1 MIIDCGRHAGVKR
14 YQDLFQYMPHSWAKH
29 FDRYE
34 WTGSVELASNHIR
47 VTDKLRHEPVPAYVP
62 TPDANRQELVIP
74 YQGLTVNGW
83 ADRVGAKVYLDALN
97 CYATENWASSSSS
110 LALVVSPHDPVWSA
124 QLIRSRAAAG
134 SVAAVCIPLIPEMLG
149 TRYWDPIY
157 AACVENGLPVI
168 THFSGLEG
176 SYVGAPGLSGGVHQS
191 PLARLVLMPHLA
203 ESNIASLLFE
213 GAFYRFP
220 TLQILFAGFG
230 FKWLPS
236 LMRRV
241 DQEWRNFRS
250 EVPWVKEMPSTKVLS
265 NIWLSSYPVGE
276 AVDPHLWEN
285 EFGAALRNRIV
296 FNSHAPFGNDTA
308 ELVTEKLG
316 AEWTERLMRNGASFL
331 NLKGTEGTDVR
342 THH

>member
-124 QLIRSRAAAG
+124 QLIPAILDGETVKLSSLTEIRFEP
-134 SVAAVCIPLIPEMLG
+134 AVCRIL
-149 TRYWDPIY
+149 
-157 AACVENGLPVI
+157 
-168 THFSGLEG
+168 
-176 SYVGAPGLSGGVHQS
+176 APPQD
-191 PLARLVLMPHLA
+191 
-203 ESNIASLLFE
+203 
-213 GAFYRFP
+213 
-220 TLQILFAGFG
+220 TL
-230 FKWLPS
+230 
-236 LMRRV
+236 
-241 DQEWRNFRS
+241 
-250 EVPWVKEMPSTKVLS
+250 
-265 NIWLSSYPVGE
+265 
-276 AVDPHLWEN
+276 
-285 EFGAALRNRIV
+285 
-296 FNSHAPFGNDTA
+296 
-308 ELVTEKLG
+308 
-316 AEWTERLMRNGASFL
+316 
-331 NLKGTEGTDVR
+331 
-342 THH
+342 